1 VRTHV
6 LTAVMLAAAVGAG
19 GCATAGPGTASCLPS
34 PLQLSS
40 KQIRAGSEV
49 TVSSRPFAC
58 HASYPAGKTYRL
70 MLLLVGRAR
79 PVNLGTVPVHRDGSF
94 RAAVRMPP
102 EAPPGEAAVKAL
114 GSVLDEPCTDTI
126 VKSASCAS
134 YLIPFTLLSPPR

>member
-1 VRTHV
+1 MRTHV

-19 GCATAGPGTASCLPS
+19 GCATAGPGTASCLP
-34 PLQLSS
+34 L
-40 KQIRAGSEV
+40 
-49 TVSSRPFAC
+49 
-58 HASYPAGKTYRL
+58 
-70 MLLLVGRAR
+70 
-79 PVNLGTVPVHRDGSF
+79 
-94 RAAVRMPP
+94 PP